1 MDYLWVI
8 GVTPMTTH
16 QLLTWVV
23 PFFAVMTVIGATL
36 SVARLFSN
44 RSRAQQEQLWHQ
56 SRAGSSSLEFS
67 EKSRSYQIK
76 YRLHQ
81 LVILAAAL
89 GAAVASAMF
98 ALSH

>member
-1 MDYLWVI
+1 
-8 GVTPMTTH
+8 
-16 QLLTWVV
+16 
-23 PFFAVMTVIGATL
+23 
-36 SVARLFSN
+36 
-44 RSRAQQEQLWHQ
+44 
-56 SRAGSSSLEFS
+56 LEFS
-67 EKSRSYQIK
+67 KKSRSYQIK